1 MSKKTINTEIADVF
15 DSDAGYIGNNKAEK
29 KSSKGFEKFARKIT
43 KGNLKKISVICASV
57 IAVVAIYS
65 TVMHFVSAPWR
76 SGERPMPKFFAEIG
90 MYQGLDFRY
99 FDGVS
104 INGVDVGGMTK
115 RQAKKA
121 VNAAQ
126 DDNKDNYSITITARD
141 KSYVLSGKDIVF
153 SVDCKDALKSA
164 KEYCVSVMHGEALKQ
179 DKNFEAK
186 VFIDEEKM
194 ADILTAIQNEL
205 HQQPVNA
212 TFKGVD
218 ATGIQFEKEKVGVN
232 ITKEN
237 LIGDIQNFLAKGNT
251 TGEIVATNNPTN
263 PEITVETLSQKIQL
277 IGTFST
283 TSTASA
289 NSTFNMGK
297 AMGLCDGSVIEPG
310 AVWSF
315 NACTGNSN
323 LPSAGWK
330 SARVISGGQFVNG
343 YGGGICQASTTIY
356 NAALRA
362 NLSIAM
368 RYNHT
373 YPSTYAK
380 VGFDATVDYPN
391 KDLKLKNNSKY
402 PVYLQCI
409 MDGRKLTVNIYGC
422 PDNTFDEITFESSTV
437 KRVPG
442 SYYDVAAYRIL
453 WKDGRVIKRE
463 QLTSSRYS
471 LKDPDASSSQESS
484 SSEGSSSGESSGGQS
499 GIIPG
504 GSSGSDSSGSEP
516 DSGSG
521 SSGLIPDPSVP
532 SAPSNPEEGNTP

>member
-1 MSKKTINTEIADVF
+1 MSKKTVNPETVLDLDGGE
-15 DSDAGYIGNNKAEK
+15 GYITAEK
-29 KSSKGFEKFARKIT
+29 EVKPSAGVKGVIAKLGKGRLKNIT
-43 KGNLKKISVICASV
+43 IAGVSV
-57 IAVVAIYS
+57 IAALAVFFTA
-65 TVMHFVSAPWR
+65 MHFVSAPWR
-76 SGERPMPKFFAEIG
+76 SGDKPMPKFFAQIG

-99 FDGVS
+99 FDGIS

-115 RQAKKA
+115 GQAKKA

-126 DDNKDNYSITITARD
+126 DDNKDDYKITITAGE
-141 KSYVLSGKDIVF
+141 KSYVLDGKDIVF
-153 SVDCKDALKSA
+153 SVDCTDALAEA
-164 KEYCVSVMHGEALKQ
+164 KEYCVSVMHGKALKN

-186 VFIDEEKM
+186 VVIDNEKM
-194 ADILTAIQNEL
+194 AGVLTAIQNEL
-205 HQQPVNA
+205 HQEPVNA

-232 ITKEN
+232 ITTEN
-237 LIGDIQNFLAKGNT
+237 LIADIEGFLAKGNT
-251 TGEIVATNNPTN
+251 TGEIIATNNPTN
-263 PEITVETLSQKIQL
+263 PEITVATLSEKIQL

-310 AVWSF
+310 ATWSF

-323 LPSAGWK
+323 LASAGWK

-362 NLSIAM
+362 NLAIVM

-380 VGFDATVDYPN
+380 VGFDATVDYPS
-391 KDLKLKNNSKY
+391 KDLKLQNNSKY

-409 MDGRKLTVNIYGC
+409 MDGRKLTVNIYGA
-422 PDNTFDEITFESSTV
+422 PDNTFDEITFESSTTN
-437 KRVPG
+437 RVAG
-442 SYYDVAAYRIL
+442 SHYDVAAYRIL
-453 WKDGRVIKRE
+453 WKDGMVVKRE
-463 QLTSSRYS
+463 QLISSRYS
-471 LKDPDASSSQESS
+471 LKDPDASSSS
-484 SSEGSSSGESSGGQS
+484 SSEGSSSGDTSSGDT
-499 GIIPG
+499 
-504 GSSGSDSSGSEP
+504 SSGDTSGDTSGSESGTSSDSSS
-516 DSGSG
+516 
-521 SSGLIPDPSVP
+521 LIPTPSVP
-532 SAPSNPEEGNTP
+532 PTPSEPEDGNTP